1 MLMMQRPIEVATP
14 MAASAKGHYI
24 TLTDGR
30 RILDG
35 DGGAAVACIGHG
47 DARVIEAMT
56 NQASQLDYAWSGSFS
71 SNAAERLAEH
81 LLADA
86 PGGLTHAMFVNSGS
100 EAVEAALK
108 LARQY
113 FVEIGQ
119 PERDHFIARR
129 QSFHGVTC
137 GALAISGHLA
147 RKAKFAPLLA
157 PSFSHVSPCFG
168 FHYQMPGEADQAF
181 VSRLRD
187 ELESE
192 FQRVGPHRV
201 AAFCAET
208 VVGGTSGAV
217 EPAPGYFEA
226 IRQVC
231 DRHGALLILD
241 EILCGLGRTGW
252 QHAWQAEAVPPDI
265 QTIGKS
271 LGGGYQPISAALAGR
286 KVIDGLKAGGGRFLH
301 GHTFQA
307 HPVGCAAA
315 LAVQSIIREE
325 NLIDNAR
332 AMGALLREAFVDA
345 LDGCPGIGDI
355 RGRGLLLGVEFCLDR
370 SSRTPFDPSLRVSE
384 RIKEAA
390 FEECL
395 AVFAGAGTVDGL
407 VGDHIFVAPAFN
419 IDAASVARIAELFAR
434 AASRTLRP
442 LVAAQAVSS
451 KRAAE
456 AI

>member
-1 MLMMQRPIEVATP
+1 MLVMQRQIHDATP
-14 MAASAKGHYI
+14 TAASAEGLYI
-24 TLTDGR
+24 TLADGR

-47 DARVIEAMT
+47 DPRVIEAMT
-56 NQASQLDYAWSGSFS
+56 RQASQIDYVWSGSFS
-71 SNAAERLAEH
+71 SGAAEQLAEH

-119 PERDHFIARR
+119 PERGHFIARR

-137 GALAISGHLA
+137 GALAISGHVA

-168 FHYQMPGEADQAF
+168 FHYQMPGETDRAF
-181 VSRLRD
+181 VDRLRD
-187 ELESE
+187 ELEAE

-217 EPAPGYFEA
+217 EPVPGYFEA
-226 IRQVC
+226 VREVC

-241 EILCGLGRTGW
+241 EVLCGLGRTGW
-252 QHAWQAEAVPPDI
+252 RHAWQAEGVAPDI

-271 LGGGYQPISAALAGR
+271 LGGGYQPISAALVGR
-286 KVIDGLKAGGGRFLH
+286 KVIGGLAAGSGRFLH

-315 LAVQSIIREE
+315 LAVQNIIREE
-325 NLIDNAR
+325 NLIENAR
-332 AMGALLREAFVDA
+332 DMGVLLREAFVRA
-345 LDGCPGIGDI
+345 LAGCPGIGDI
-355 RGRGLLLGVEFCLDR
+355 RGRGLLLGVEFCVDPER
-370 SSRTPFDPSLRVSE
+370 RTPFDPSLRVCE

-390 FEECL
+390 FEEGL
-395 AVFAGAGTVDGL
+395 AVFAGAGTIDGI

-419 IDAASVARIAELFAR
+419 VDADSVARMAELFAR
-434 AASRTLRP
+434 AASRTLGP
-442 LVAAQAVSS
+442 LVMTQKAPM
-451 KRAAE
+451 RTAE